1 MSRGVALDTAG
12 TVPPVSPEKSGRGAE
27 RRDLGRSDVRS
38 LRESL
43 PTGSVSQG
51 NGEQGYQLRVG
62 LKGQELERGKGDPS
76 SGNEGRM
83 GPCSWM

>member
-12 TVPPVSPEKSGRGAE
+12 TVPPGSPEKSGREAQC
-27 RRDLGRSDVRS
+27 RDLGRSDVRS

-51 NGEQGYQLRVG
+51 NGEQGYPLGNQMGSKLKVG
-62 LKGQELERGKGDPS
+62 LKGQEL
-76 SGNEGRM
+76 
-83 GPCSWM
+83 